1 MLETKLRGVIPFL
14 LNIACLYPLQTS
26 AKTVNVSDLLM
37 EIEIQDFV
45 FN

>member
-1 MLETKLRGVIPFL
+1 MLQTKFRDLTPFL

-37 EIEIQDFV
+37 GIEI
-45 FN
+45 